1 LYTNYYAV
9 VAELGGDPT
18 RSAVE
23 YSVQNSYFWF
33 YVIQVFLITT
43 LSNGAFQAIQEI
55 ASSPIKAVNLL
66 ADALPSSSNFYLSY
80 IILQGLGVVSSI
92 LISAI
97 SLVLYLLLGK
107 FLDSTPRAMF
117 KRWISLS
124 DPGMGTL
131 YPIYT
136 TMGIISIS
144 YACVAP
150 LVLGFAAIGLS
161 FFYLA
166 YRYQFLYVYNVPY
179 DTKGLMYAR
188 ALQQLFVGLYL
199 AELCLIGLFS
209 ISLGQ
214 SRVPLG
220 PLILMIIFL
229 VFTVLCHAS
238 LNIALAPLLQYL
250 PKTLETEEQRL
261 LALELEDQEA
271 VKEERGS
278 IQEARPLTD
287 GMMDRDAS
295 THAFYDRINDRIN
308 GALPAMMHWTKKH
321 ENKSDDPNFIVKWFR
336 PSVYQDYYT
345 LRKLVPRDFAKIEYD
360 EATELET
367 YFHPAVTSL
376 PPTLWVP
383 RDQMGISRRE
393 CRETGQVIPMSDHA
407 SHLDEKNNVVWDKD
421 RALEVPIAARKVYW

>member
-1 LYTNYYAV
+1 
-9 VAELGGDPT
+9 
-18 RSAVE
+18 VE

-33 YVIQVFLITT
+33 YVIQVFLVTT
-43 LSNGAFQAIQEI
+43 LSSGALQAVQEI
-55 ASSPIKAVNLL
+55 ASSPISAINLL

-80 IILQGLGVVSSI
+80 IVLQGLGVVATI

-97 SLVLYLLLGK
+97 SLILFLLLGK
-107 FLDSTPRAMF
+107 LLDSTPRAMF

-124 DPGMGTL
+124 NPGMGTL

-136 TMGIISIS
+136 TLSIISIA
-144 YACVAP
+144 YACIAP
-150 LVLGFAAIGLS
+150 LVLCFAAIGLS

-199 AELCLIGLFS
+199 AELCMIGLFS
-209 ISLGQ
+209 ISVPQ
-214 SRVPLG
+214 STVSLG

-238 LNIALAPLLQYL
+238 LNTALAPLLQYL

-261 LALELEDQEA
+261 LALELEEEDA
-271 VKEERGS
+271 AKEERGVT
-278 IQEARPLTD
+278 QETRPLTD
-287 GMMDRDAS
+287 GMMDTDGS
-295 THAFYDRINDRIN
+295 THAFYDRINERIN

-321 ENKSDDPNFIVKWFR
+321 ENKTDDPNFIVKWFR
-336 PSVYQDYYT
+336 PSTYQDYYT
-345 LRKLVPRDFAKIEYD
+345 LRKLVPRDFAKISYD
-360 EATELET
+360 EATEEET
-367 YFHPAVTSL
+367 YLHPAITSL

-383 RDQMGISRRE
+383 RDQMGVSRRE
-393 CRETGQVIPMSDHA
+393 CRETGQVIPMSDDA
-407 SHLDEKNNVVWDKD
+407 AHLDEKNRVVWDKD
-421 RALEVPIAARKVYW
+421 RALEVPIAAKKIYW